1 MTLSIKISSKDLT
14 QAPET
19 LKLPDRHLELVA
31 ALSHSLM
38 QIIDYHC
45 STSSGGSLKDAIGVT
60 GERWYAGALVL
71 AVSAAE
77 SLERLVDWER
87 WGENGGGVF
96 TYENVELFNPQ
107 DPQEEDNTATRF
119 LFNLL
124 TLPAWA
130 DICENCKTVSQ
141 PVMDMAIS
149 HWMKRENIPQKGPA
163 DQPAWVDQPA
173 RPFPPALNNQPG
185 QPDQKRMEFTT
196 GRFYGPKPQTIL
208 AWQAGNNWRFYDVA
222 REVAGEFLGALPNS
236 RAVLARY
243 DQGGYSPLFL
253 SRGELERARAA
264 DVQIC
269 CEICGGQNVKRDA
282 WASWDPDIQE
292 WVLEQVFDAGHCD
305 DCDGETSLT
314 EEPLPIAYEV
324 WLPTLP
330 GPVTVRASLEELAE
344 VRACVGAKVWG
355 DINTMNLSDLQSSL

>member
-14 QAPET
+14 RAPET
-19 LKLPDRHLELVA
+19 LKLPERHLELVA

-45 STSSGGSLKDAIGVT
+45 STPSNGSLKDAIGVA

-71 AVSAAE
+71 AVSAAD

-107 DPQEEDNTATRF
+107 DPQEEDNTVTRF

-149 HWMKRENIPQKGPA
+149 HWMKRENIPQKDQTEPA
-163 DQPAWVDQPA
+163 VQLD
-173 RPFPPALNNQPG
+173 QPG
-185 QPDQKRMEFTT
+185 QPYPPALPGQLDQKRMEFTT

-208 AWQAGNNWRFYDVA
+208 AWQAGNNWRFYDAA
-222 REVAGEFLGALPNS
+222 REVAGEFPGLLPNS
-236 RAVLARY
+236 RAVLTRY
-243 DQGGYSPLFL
+243 DQGGYSALFL

-269 CEICGGQNVKRDA
+269 CKTCGGQNVKRDA

-305 DCDGETSLT
+305 DCGGETSLT
-314 EEPLPIAYEV
+314 TEPLPTAYEV
-324 WLPTLP
+324 WLPALP
-330 GPVTVRASLEELAE
+330 GPVTVRATLEELAE

-355 DINTMNLSDLQSSL
+355 DINTMNLYDLQSSL

>member
-1 MTLSIKISSKDLT
+1 MTLSICSKDLT

-19 LKLPDRHLELVA
+19 INLPDRHLELVA

-45 STSSGGSLKDAIGVT
+45 STSSDGSLKDAIGVA
-60 GERWYAGALVL
+60 GERWYVGALVL
-71 AVSAAE
+71 AVSAAD

-107 DPQEEDNTATRF
+107 DPQEEDNTVTRF

-141 PVMDMAIS
+141 PVMDRAIS
-149 HWMKRENIPQKGPA
+149 HWMKRENIPQK
-163 DQPAWVDQPA
+163 DQPEPA
-173 RPFPPALNNQPG
+173 VQLDQPG
-185 QPDQKRMEFTT
+185 QPHLPAQPGQPGQKRMEFTT
-196 GRFYGPKPQTIL
+196 GRFYGSKPQTIL

-222 REVAGEFLGALPNS
+222 QEVAGEFPGALPNS
-236 RAVLARY
+236 RVVLARY
-243 DQGGYSPLFL
+243 DQGGYSALFL

-269 CEICGGQNVKRDA
+269 CKTCGGQNVKRDA

-314 EEPLPIAYEV
+314 EEPLPTAYEV

-330 GPVTVRASLEELAE
+330 GPVTVRASSLEALAE

-355 DINTMNLSDLQSSL
+355 DINTMNLYDLQSSL

>member
-19 LKLPDRHLELVA
+19 INLPERHLELVA

-45 STSSGGSLKDAIGVT
+45 STSSDGSLKDAIGVA
-60 GERWYAGALVL
+60 GERWYVGALAL
-71 AVSAAE
+71 AASAAD

-96 TYENVELFNPQ
+96 TYEHVELFNPQ
-107 DPQEEDNTATRF
+107 APQEEDSTVTHF
-119 LFNLL
+119 LFNRLS
-124 TLPAWA
+124 LPAWA
-130 DICENCKTVSQ
+130 DICESRKTVSQ

-149 HWMKRENIPQKGPA
+149 HWMKRENIPQK
-163 DQPAWVDQPA
+163 DQPEPAGQPA
-173 RPFPPALNNQPG
+173 RPG
-185 QPDQKRMEFTT
+185 QIDQKRMEFTT

-208 AWQAGNNWRFYDVA
+208 AWQAGNNWRFYDAA
-222 REVAGEFLGALPNS
+222 REVAGEFPGLLPNS
-236 RAVLARY
+236 REVLARY
-243 DQGGYSPLFL
+243 DQGGYSALFL

-269 CEICGGQNVKRDA
+269 CKTCGGQNVKRDA

-305 DCDGETSLT
+305 DCGGETSLT
-314 EEPLPIAYEV
+314 TEPLPAAYEV
-324 WLPTLP
+324 WLPALP
-330 GPVTVRASLEELAE
+330 GPVTVRASSLEALAE

-355 DINTMNLSDLQSSL
+355 DINTMNLYDLQSSL

>member
-1 MTLSIKISSKDLT
+1 MTLMISSKDLT
-14 QAPET
+14 QTPET
-19 LKLPDRHLELVA
+19 LELPDRHLELVA

-45 STSSGGSLKDAIGVT
+45 STSSDGSLKDAIGVA
-60 GERWYAGALVL
+60 GERWYVGALVL
-71 AVSAAE
+71 ATSAAD

-87 WGENGGGVF
+87 WGESGGGVF
-96 TYENVELFNPQ
+96 TYEHVELYNPQ
-107 DPQEEDNTATRF
+107 RPREPDNTVSHY

-130 DICENCKTVSQ
+130 DICENRKKVSQ
-141 PVMDMAIS
+141 PVMDVAIS
-149 HWMKRENIPQKGPA
+149 HWMKRENIPQK
-163 DQPAWVDQPA
+163 DQPEPAVQPA
-173 RPFPPALNNQPG
+173 QQAQPG
-185 QPDQKRMEFTT
+185 QLDQKRMEFTT

-208 AWQAGNNWRFYDVA
+208 AWQAGNNWRFYDAA
-222 REVAGEFLGALPNS
+222 REVAGEFPGLLPNS
-236 RAVLARY
+236 RAALARY
-243 DQGGYSPLFL
+243 DQGGYSALFL
-253 SRGELERARAA
+253 SRSELERAKAA
-264 DVQIC
+264 DMQVC
-269 CEICGGQNVKRDA
+269 CKTCGGQNVKRDA

-305 DCDGETSLT
+305 DCDGEASLT
-314 EEPLPIAYEV
+314 EEPLPTAYEV

>member
-1 MTLSIKISSKDLT
+1 MTLSISSKDLT

-19 LKLPDRHLELVA
+19 LKLPERHLELVA
-31 ALSHSLM
+31 AISHSLM

-45 STSSGGSLKDAIGVT
+45 STSSNGSLKDAIGVA

-71 AVSAAE
+71 AASAAD

-87 WGENGGGVF
+87 WAENGGGVF
-96 TYENVELFNPQ
+96 TYEYVELFNPQ
-107 DPQEEDNTATRF
+107 APQEEDNTVTRF

-149 HWMKRENIPQKGPA
+149 HWMRRENIPQK
-163 DQPAWVDQPA
+163 DQPTLID
-173 RPFPPALNNQPG
+173 QPG
-185 QPDQKRMEFTT
+185 QQAQPGQLDQKRMEFTT
-196 GRFYGPKPQTIL
+196 GRFYGPVPQTIL
-208 AWQAGNNWRFYDVA
+208 AWQAGNNWRFYDAA
-222 REVAGEFLGALPNS
+222 REVAGEFPGLLPNS

-243 DQGGYSPLFL
+243 DQGGYSALFL
-253 SRGELERARAA
+253 NRGELDRAKAA
-264 DVQIC
+264 DVQVC
-269 CEICGGQNVKRDA
+269 CKTCGGQNVKRDA
-282 WASWDPDIQE
+282 WASWDPDTQE

-314 EEPLPIAYEV
+314 EEPLPTAYEV

>member
-14 QAPET
+14 QAPEI
-19 LKLPDRHLELVA
+19 LNLPERHLELVA
-31 ALSHSLM
+31 AISHSLM

-45 STSSGGSLKDAIGVT
+45 STSSDGSLKDAIGVA
-60 GERWYAGALVL
+60 GERWYVGALVL
-71 AVSAAE
+71 AASAAD

-96 TYENVELFNPQ
+96 TYEHVELFNPQ
-107 DPQEEDNTATRF
+107 APQEEDNTVTCF

-130 DICENCKTVSQ
+130 DICESRKTPSQ

-149 HWMKRENIPQKGPA
+149 HWMRRENIPQK
-163 DQPAWVDQPA
+163 DQPEPA
-173 RPFPPALNNQPG
+173 VQPG
-185 QPDQKRMEFTT
+185 QPGQLDQKRMEFTT

-208 AWQAGNNWRFYDVA
+208 AWQAGNNWRFYDAA
-222 REVAGEFLGALPNS
+222 RELAGEFPGLLPNS

-243 DQGGYSPLFL
+243 DQGGYSALFL

-269 CEICGGQNVKRDA
+269 CKTCGGQNVKRDA
-282 WASWDPDIQE
+282 WASWDPDTQE

-314 EEPLPIAYEV
+314 EEPLPTAYEV

-330 GPVTVRASLEELAE
+330 GPVTVRATLEELAE

-355 DINTMNLSDLQSSL
+355 DINTMNLYDLQSSL

>member
-14 QAPET
+14 QAPEI

-31 ALSHSLM
+31 AISHSLM

-45 STSSGGSLKDAIGVT
+45 STSSNGSLKDAIGVA

-71 AVSAAE
+71 AVSAAD

-107 DPQEEDNTATRF
+107 DPQEEDNTVTRF

-149 HWMKRENIPQKGPA
+149 HWMRRENIPQK
-163 DQPAWVDQPA
+163 DQPEPA
-173 RPFPPALNNQPG
+173 VQLDQPG
-185 QPDQKRMEFTT
+185 QLDQKRMEFTT

-208 AWQAGNNWRFYDVA
+208 AWQAGNNWRFYDAA
-222 REVAGEFLGALPNS
+222 REVAGEFPGLLPNS
-236 RAVLARY
+236 RAVLTRY
-243 DQGGYSPLFL
+243 DQGGYSALFL

-269 CEICGGQNVKRDA
+269 CATCGGQNVKRDA

-314 EEPLPIAYEV
+314 EEPLPTAYEV

-355 DINTMNLSDLQSSL
+355 DINTMNLYDLQSSL

>member
-1 MTLSIKISSKDLT
+1 MTLSISSKDLT

-19 LKLPDRHLELVA
+19 INLPDRHLELVA

-45 STSSGGSLKDAIGVT
+45 STSSNGSLKDAIGVA

-71 AVSAAE
+71 AVSAAD

-107 DPQEEDNTATRF
+107 DPQEEDNTVTRF

-130 DICENCKTVSQ
+130 DICENRKTVSQ

-149 HWMKRENIPQKGPA
+149 HWMKRENIPQK
-163 DQPAWVDQPA
+163 DQPEPA
-173 RPFPPALNNQPG
+173 VQPG
-185 QPDQKRMEFTT
+185 QPYPPALPGQLDQKRMEFTT

-208 AWQAGNNWRFYDVA
+208 AWQAGNNWRFYDTA
-222 REVAGEFLGALPNS
+222 REVAGEFPGLLPNS

-243 DQGGYSPLFL
+243 DQGGYSALFL

-264 DVQIC
+264 DVQVC
-269 CEICGGQNVKRDA
+269 CKTCGGQNVKRDA

-292 WVLEQVFDAGHCD
+292 WVLGQVFDAGHCD
-305 DCDGETSLT
+305 DCGGETSLT
-314 EEPLPIAYEV
+314 TEPLPTAYEV
-324 WLPTLP
+324 WLPALP

-355 DINTMNLSDLQSSL
+355 DINTMNLYDLQSSL

>member
-1 MTLSIKISSKDLT
+1 MTLSISSKDLT
-14 QAPET
+14 QAPEI
-19 LKLPDRHLELVA
+19 LKLPERHLELVA
-31 ALSHSLM
+31 AISHSLM

-45 STSSGGSLKDAIGVT
+45 STSSNGSLKDAIGVA

-71 AVSAAE
+71 AVSAAD

-96 TYENVELFNPQ
+96 TYEHVELYNPQ
-107 DPQEEDNTATRF
+107 APQEEDNTVTRF

-130 DICENCKTVSQ
+130 DICENRKKVSQ
-141 PVMDMAIS
+141 QVMDVAIS
-149 HWMKRENIPQKGPA
+149 HWMKRENIPQK
-163 DQPAWVDQPA
+163 DQPTLID
-173 RPFPPALNNQPG
+173 QPG
-185 QPDQKRMEFTT
+185 QLDQLDQLDLKRMEFTT

-208 AWQAGNNWRFYDVA
+208 AWQAGNSWRFYDAA
-222 REVAGEFLGALPNS
+222 REVAGEFPGVLPNS

-243 DQGGYSPLFL
+243 DQGGYSALFL

-264 DVQIC
+264 DVQVC
-269 CEICGGQNVKRDA
+269 CKTCGGQNVKRDA

-314 EEPLPIAYEV
+314 EEPLPTAYEV

>member
-14 QAPET
+14 QTPET
-19 LKLPDRHLELVA
+19 LELPERHLELVA
-31 ALSHSLM
+31 AISHSLM

-45 STSSGGSLKDAIGVT
+45 STPSYSSLKDAIGVA
-60 GERWYAGALVL
+60 GERWYVGALVV
-71 AVSAAE
+71 ATSAAD

-87 WGENGGGVF
+87 WGENGGDVF

-107 DPQEEDNTATRF
+107 DPQEEDNTVTRF

-130 DICENCKTVSQ
+130 DICEDRKKVSQ
-141 PVMDMAIS
+141 PVMDVAIS
-149 HWMKRENIPQKGPA
+149 HWMKRENIPQKDPA
-163 DQPAWVDQPA
+163 DQPAWIDQPA

-185 QPDQKRMEFTT
+185 QLDQKRMEFTT

-208 AWQAGNNWRFYDVA
+208 AWQAGNVWRFYDAA
-222 REVAGEFLGALPNS
+222 REVAGEFPGVLPNS
-236 RAVLARY
+236 RVVLARY
-243 DQGGYSPLFL
+243 DQGGYSALFL
-253 SRGELERARAA
+253 NRNELERARAA
-264 DVQIC
+264 DVQVC
-269 CEICGGQNVKRDA
+269 CKTCGGQNVKRDA
-282 WASWDPDIQE
+282 WASWDSDIQE

-305 DCDGETSLT
+305 DCDGEVSLT
-314 EEPLPIAYEV
+314 EEPLPAAYEV
-324 WLPTLP
+324 WLPGHP
-330 GPVTVRASLEELAE
+330 APVTVRATLEELAE

>member
-1 MTLSIKISSKDLT
+1 MTLSISSKDLT
-14 QAPET
+14 QTPET
-19 LKLPDRHLELVA
+19 LELPDRQLELAA

-45 STSSGGSLKDAIGVT
+45 STSSDGSLKDAIGVT
-60 GERWYAGALVL
+60 GERWYVGALVL
-71 AVSAAE
+71 AASAAD
-77 SLERLVDWER
+77 SLERLVDRER
-87 WGENGGGVF
+87 WAENGGEVF

-107 DPQEEDNTATRF
+107 APQEEDNTVTRF

-149 HWMKRENIPQKGPA
+149 HWMRRENIPQK
-163 DQPAWVDQPA
+163 DQPTLID
-173 RPFPPALNNQPG
+173 
-185 QPDQKRMEFTT
+185 QPDQPDQPVLKRMEFTT
-196 GRFYGPKPQTIL
+196 GRFYGPVPQTIL
-208 AWQAGNNWRFYDVA
+208 AWQAGNNWRFYDAA
-222 REVAGEFLGALPNS
+222 REVAGEFPGLLPNS

-243 DQGGYSPLFL
+243 DQGGYSALFL
-253 SRGELERARAA
+253 NRGELGRAKAA
-264 DVQIC
+264 DVQVC
-269 CEICGGQNVKRDA
+269 CKTCGGQNVKRDA
-282 WASWDPDIQE
+282 WASWDPDTQE
-292 WVLEQVFDAGHCD
+292 WVLERVFDAGHCD

-314 EEPLPIAYEV
+314 EEPLPTAYEV

>member
-1 MTLSIKISSKDLT
+1 MTLSISSKDLT
-14 QAPET
+14 QAPEI
-19 LKLPDRHLELVA
+19 LELPERRLELVA
-31 ALSHSLM
+31 AISHSLM

-45 STSSGGSLKDAIGVT
+45 STSSDGSLKDAIGVA

-71 AVSAAE
+71 ATSAAD
-77 SLERLVDWER
+77 SLELLVDWER
-87 WGENGGGVF
+87 WAENGGGVF
-96 TYENVELFNPQ
+96 TYEHVELFNPNA
-107 DPQEEDNTATRF
+107 PQGEDSSVTRF

-130 DICENCKTVSQ
+130 DICENRKTVSQ

-149 HWMKRENIPQKGPA
+149 HWMKRENIPQKDKPEPA
-163 DQPAWVDQPA
+163 VQ
-173 RPFPPALNNQPG
+173 LGQPG

-208 AWQAGNNWRFYDVA
+208 AWQAGNNWRFYDTA
-222 REVAGEFLGALPNS
+222 REVAGEFPGLLPNS
-236 RAVLARY
+236 RVVLARY
-243 DQGGYSPLFL
+243 DQGGYSALFL
-253 SRGELERARAA
+253 SRGELDRAKAA
-264 DVQIC
+264 DVQVC
-269 CEICGGQNVKRDA
+269 CKTCGSQNVKRDA
-282 WASWDPDIQE
+282 WASWDPDIQD

-314 EEPLPIAYEV
+314 EDPLPSAYEV

-330 GPVTVRASLEELAE
+330 GPVTVRATLEELAE
-344 VRACVGAKVWG
+344 VRAIVGAKVWG

>member
-19 LKLPDRHLELVA
+19 INLPDRHLELVA
-31 ALSHSLM
+31 AISHSLM

-45 STSSGGSLKDAIGVT
+45 STSSDSSLKDAIGVA

-71 AVSAAE
+71 ATSAAE

-96 TYENVELFNPQ
+96 TYEHVELFNPQ
-107 DPQEEDNTATRF
+107 APQEEDNTVTHF

-130 DICENCKTVSQ
+130 DICESRKTVSQ

-149 HWMKRENIPQKGPA
+149 HWMRRENIPQKDP
-163 DQPAWVDQPA
+163 VDQPA
-173 RPFPPALNNQPG
+173 RPFPPALNGLPG
-185 QPDQKRMEFTT
+185 QLDQKRMEFTT

-222 REVAGEFLGALPNS
+222 REVAGEFPGLLPNS

-243 DQGGYSPLFL
+243 DQGGYSALFL

-269 CEICGGQNVKRDA
+269 CKTCGGQNVKRDA

-305 DCDGETSLT
+305 DCGGETSLT
-314 EEPLPIAYEV
+314 EEPLPTAYEV
-324 WLPTLP
+324 WLPALP
-330 GPVTVRASLEELAE
+330 GPVTVRASSLEALAE

-355 DINTMNLSDLQSSL
+355 DINTMNLYDLQSSL